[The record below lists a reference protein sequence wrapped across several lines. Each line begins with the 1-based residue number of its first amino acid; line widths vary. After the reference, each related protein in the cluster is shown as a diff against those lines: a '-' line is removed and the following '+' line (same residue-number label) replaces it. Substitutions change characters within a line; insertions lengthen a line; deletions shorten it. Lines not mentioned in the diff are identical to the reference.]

1 VTSLRTLSN
10 FSYFLWHKE
19 LLDVQYSRIEWLD
32 VANNCTKQ
40 CLFRWL
46 SQSWEQSGPAYLYL
60 SVNELCTG
68 AAMRVPTERA
78 VHATS
83 GTRAIVSPSLP
94 LVIMTIGGIN
104 PKGQLKTD
112 SFEMLKKF
120 LWQTSNNKVYT

>member
-1 VTSLRTLSN
+1 
-10 FSYFLWHKE
+10 
-19 LLDVQYSRIEWLD
+19 
-32 VANNCTKQ
+32 
-40 CLFRWL
+40 
-46 SQSWEQSGPAYLYL
+46 
-60 SVNELCTG
+60 
-68 AAMRVPTERA
+68 MRVPTERA

-94 LVIMTIGGIN
+94 LVTMTIGGIN